1 MGPITAITGGFFNY
15 KFHEWY
21 LGAKLNSDILKHRT
35 PIKMQ
40 RSELHMDTFL
50 PSLIRNLSEGMALNM
65 SRRITGPF
73 RLTMTEWRI
82 MLQLA
87 EHEALSASDIVAY
100 SAMEKSKVS
109 RAIGNLESR
118 DLVTRQAA
126 KDDLR
131 VKQLTM
137 TETGRKRYQALV
149 PKVLD
154 WEKELIEGLEVSE
167 YRDLLYLLDKL
178 NKRLKG
184 LQEVTPEDGID
195 RGST

>member
-1 MGPITAITGGFFNY
+1 
-15 KFHEWY
+15 
-21 LGAKLNSDILKHRT
+21 
-35 PIKMQ
+35 MQ
-40 RSELHMDTFL
+40 RSELHMDSFL
-50 PSLIRNLSEGMALNM
+50 PSLIRNLSEGMAHNM
-65 SRRITGPF
+65 SRSITGPF

-109 RAIGNLESR
+109 RAIRNLESR

-131 VKQLTM
+131 VKRLTM

-149 PKVLD
+149 PRVLD
-154 WEKELIEGLEVSE
+154 WEKELIAGLEVSE

-178 NKRLKG
+178 NKRLKVM
-184 LQEVTPEDGID
+184 QE
-195 RGST
+195 GSQAQAS

>member
-1 MGPITAITGGFFNY
+1 
-15 KFHEWY
+15 
-21 LGAKLNSDILKHRT
+21 
-35 PIKMQ
+35 MQ
-40 RSELHMDTFL
+40 RSELHMESFM
-50 PSLIRNLSEGMALNM
+50 PSLIRNLSEGMAHNM
-65 SRRITGPF
+65 SRNITGPF

-109 RAIGNLESR
+109 RAIRNLESR
-118 DLVTRQAA
+118 DLVTREAA

-131 VKQLTM
+131 VKRLTM

-149 PKVLD
+149 PRVLD
-154 WEKELIEGLEVSE
+154 WEKELIAGLEVSE

-178 NKRLKG
+178 NKRLKVM
-184 LQEVTPEDGID
+184 QEGAQEQA
-195 RGST
+195 S

>member
-1 MGPITAITGGFFNY
+1 MN
-15 KFHEWY
+15 
-21 LGAKLNSDILKHRT
+21 
-35 PIKMQ
+35 
-40 RSELHMDTFL
+40 RSELHMDSFL

-65 SRRITGPF
+65 SRSITGPF

-109 RAIGNLESR
+109 RAVKNLESR

-126 KDDLR
+126 KGDLR

-149 PKVLD
+149 PRVLD
-154 WEKELIEGLEVSE
+154 WEKELIAGLEVSE

-178 NKRLKG
+178 TRRLKIM
-184 LQEVTPEDGID
+184 QEVAPDNDLE
-195 RGST
+195 RKHR